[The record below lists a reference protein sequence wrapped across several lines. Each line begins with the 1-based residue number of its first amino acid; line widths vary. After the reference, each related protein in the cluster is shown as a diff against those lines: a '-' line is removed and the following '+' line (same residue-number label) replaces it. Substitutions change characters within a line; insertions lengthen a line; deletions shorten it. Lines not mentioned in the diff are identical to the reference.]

1 MSLMNGGVIEKRV
14 KIYEKIKLF
23 GTFAS
28 ALAYIGG
35 IVYFMLL
42 SHETFIHRTYLS
54 ELPGLLKKIIF
65 CELIVKLKHI
75 VIKRARICYF
85 IIMICSKIISNLKSI
100 KLIKL
105 LIFYRKI

>member
-1 MSLMNGGVIEKRV
+1 MNGGVIEKRV

-75 VIKRARICYF
+75 VIKRSCLFGYA
-85 IIMICSKIISNLKSI
+85 ISLS
-100 KLIKL
+100 
-105 LIFYRKI
+105 